1 MTKFGVSYRLHS
13 LRSTGHPDPSAS
25 YSVQDPAY
33 TGYRSEVCFAEKG
46 FGWWSIQSKTV
57 A

>member
-1 MTKFGVSYRLHS
+1 